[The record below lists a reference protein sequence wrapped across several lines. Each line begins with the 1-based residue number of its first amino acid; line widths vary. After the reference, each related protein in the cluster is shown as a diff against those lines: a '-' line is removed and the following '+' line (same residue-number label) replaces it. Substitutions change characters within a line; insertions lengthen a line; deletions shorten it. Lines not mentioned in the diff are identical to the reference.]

1 MKRLFALF
9 MMILALAS
17 VPESSSAQSFY
28 MLWNS
33 NSWNVSQATNAD
45 KFTQSTSPT
54 TTYTYSY
61 TPTVSEDV
69 YFRVGGKD
77 ANGTAYGNDLAAQ
90 KNNDVLTT
98 TAYTI
103 AWNKA
108 NAWKLTV
115 TAGTT
120 YLFTLDNSNASSPTL
135 KYEIVTTPT
144 TGSNKKGYYI
154 FGSSYDTSSPTS
166 ATKLHYKMKKMPES
180 ANEYYIDLFAASV
193 GNDTNNGLKDQN
205 YPDGNNSGNN
215 TACYPN
221 MDNTTFQL
229 GYVSVDDGN
238 VTKYEPLTETTLS
251 TTDNY
256 ASLSTSTNAK
266 WTLTNNGGM
275 YRFIVKTDASGN
287 PISWKCI
294 SKPLTTVIYKLGAG
308 NDWTTTDCFYCT
320 REKTSDKYNDNYF
333 GSVAFTNNEP
343 FAFLFGGIW
352 FRKHPTNDATV
363 KNMGINTSSNL
374 IFNYAT
380 GVYLA
385 EVNLN
390 RTDYQLDNPGA
401 GNVTVPFT
409 VQLIGSALTPSTITS
424 DTFSDWAVD
433 QRQQLT
439 YDSDESCW
447 KGTFD
452 FTTATKM
459 RFLLNNVL
467 TTNWGEDG
475 NTPGKGGD
483 TDFNNKV
490 DYNSAVGNGTNIA
503 FNPPTGNYTIRF
515 YIQAQDG
522 TPVGSVSNAYYHY
535 TLTLNVTFNPVNNK
549 LLRTYS
555 NTIDLVPASSD
566 CHIFAA
572 QKFTDATTATDNTIT
587 GKVNL
592 YELNYIPANVG
603 VVLYAGAG
611 TEVKTFTFNSATAD
625 NVTKYTESKGDPKYY
640 WKNYDSHSTEPWN
653 NDLVA
658 VINGTSVPGTVTDAN
673 GNITARNFAL
683 NHYYATKDYDSKRTG
698 NDYVSFFRLT
708 ADGTIGANKA
718 YLQLT
723 PADGMTGNGQL
734 LDKKTD
740 DTVTFSKAGLW
751 FEGIDEDTPTG
762 ITEVNRTVQN
772 PDSAYY
778 NLQGMKVD
786 TPVKGVYIHNGKK
799 YIVK

>member
-1 MKRLFALF
+1 MKRLLTLF
-9 MMILALAS
+9 MTILALAS
-17 VPESSSAQSFY
+17 LPESSNADSFY
-28 MLWNS
+28 MLGLNS
-33 NSWNVSQATNAD
+33 GNWDVGSATD
-45 KFTQSTSPT
+45 TYKFTQSTSPA

-61 TPTVSEDV
+61 TPTTSGDV

-77 ANGTAYGNDLAAQ
+77 ANGVAYGNDLAAQ
-90 KNNDVLTT
+90 SNNDVLTA

-103 AWNKA
+103 AWNKS

-180 ANEYYIDLFAASV
+180 ANEYYIDLFAAEV
-193 GNDTNNGLKDQN
+193 GNGLIAQN
-205 YPDGNNSGNN
+205 YSDGNNNGNN
-215 TACYPN
+215 TSYYPSMN
-221 MDNTTFQL
+221 GTTFQL
-229 GYVSVDDGN
+229 GYVSADNGD
-238 VTKYEPLTETTLS
+238 VTKYYPSAAATLTTSDFT
-251 TTDNY
+251 
-256 ASLSTSTNAK
+256 SLSTSSNAN
-266 WTLTNNGGM
+266 WTLNTNGGM

-294 SKPLTTVIYKLGAG
+294 SKPLTTVIYKLGAS

-320 REKTSDKYNDNYF
+320 RTSTDGTYNDNYF
-333 GSVAFTNNEP
+333 GSASFTQNEE
-343 FAFLFGGIW
+343 FAFMIANIW
-352 FRKHPTNDATV
+352 LKKNYSHVATD
-363 KNMGINTSSNL
+363 KNMGANGSSNL

-385 EVNLN
+385 EVNLT

-409 VQLIGSALTPSTITS
+409 VQLIGSALTPSGITS
-424 DTFSDWAVD
+424 DTFSEWAVD
-433 QRQQLT
+433 QRRQLT

-447 KGTFD
+447 KGD
-452 FTTATKM
+452 FRFHNSHKM

-467 TTNWGEDG
+467 ATNWGEDS
-475 NTPGKGGD
+475 NTPGNGGD

-490 DYNSAVGNGTNIA
+490 AYNTAATDGTNIA

-522 TPVGSVSNAYYHY
+522 TPVSSVSDAYYHY
-535 TLTLNVTFNPVNNK
+535 TLTLNVVVNPVNNE

-572 QKFTDATTATDNTIT
+572 QKFTEATITDNIVT

-611 TEVKTFTFNSATAD
+611 SAATTFTFNPATAD
-625 NVTKYTESKGDPKYY
+625 NVTNYTASKDDHKYY
-640 WKNYDSHSTEPWN
+640 WKNYDSHSTESWN

-658 VINGTSVPGTVTDAN
+658 VINGTSVPGTITDAS

-683 NHYYATKDYDSKRTG
+683 NHYYATKDYASKGTG
-698 NDYVSFFRLT
+698 DDYVSFFRLT
-708 ADGTIGANKA
+708 ADGAIGANKA

-723 PADGMTGNGQL
+723 PTDGMNGNGQL
-734 LDKKTD
+734 LNKGTD
-740 DTVTFSKAGLW
+740 DTVAFSKAGLW

-772 PDSAYY
+772 PDPAYY

-786 TPVKGVYIHNGKK
+786 TPVKGMYIHNGKK

>member
-1 MKRLFALF
+1 M
-9 MMILALAS
+9 
-17 VPESSSAQSFY
+17 
-28 MLWNS
+28 N
-33 NSWNVSQATNAD
+33 
-45 KFTQSTSPT
+45 
-54 TTYTYSY
+54 
-61 TPTVSEDV
+61 
-69 YFRVGGKD
+69 
-77 ANGTAYGNDLAAQ
+77 
-90 KNNDVLTT
+90 
-98 TAYTI
+98 
-103 AWNKA
+103 
-108 NAWKLTV
+108 
-115 TAGTT
+115 
-120 YLFTLDNSNASSPTL
+120 
-135 KYEIVTTPT
+135 
-144 TGSNKKGYYI
+144 
-154 FGSSYDTSSPTS
+154 
-166 ATKLHYKMKKMPES
+166 
-180 ANEYYIDLFAASV
+180 
-193 GNDTNNGLKDQN
+193 
-205 YPDGNNSGNN
+205 
-215 TACYPN
+215 
-221 MDNTTFQL
+221 NTTFQL

-275 YRFIVKTDASGN
+275 YRFVVKVDANGN

-352 FRKHPTNDATV
+352 FRKHPTKDATV
-363 KNMGINTSSNL
+363 KNMGINTSDNL

-475 NTPGKGGD
+475 NTPGNGGD

-490 DYNSAVGNGTNIA
+490 AYNTAATDGTNIA

-522 TPVGSVSNAYYHY
+522 TPVSSVNDAHYHY

-572 QKFTDATTATDNTIT
+572 QKFTDATTATDNTVT

-592 YELNYIPANVG
+592 YELNYIPANEG

-611 TEVKTFTFNSATAD
+611 SAATTFTFNPATAD
-625 NVTKYTESKGDPKYY
+625 NVTNYTASKNDHRYY
-640 WKNYDSHSTEPWN
+640 WKNYESSHSTESWN

-658 VINGTSVPGTVTDAN
+658 VIDGTSVPGTVTDAS

-683 NHYYATKDYDSKRTG
+683 NHYYATKDYASKGTG
-698 NDYVSFFRLT
+698 SDYVSFFRLT
-708 ADGTIGANKA
+708 ANGKIGANKA

-723 PADGMTGNGQL
+723 PADGMNGNGQL

-762 ITEVNRTVQN
+762 IAEVNRTVQ
-772 PDSAYY
+772 DSDPAYY
-778 NLQGMKVD
+778 NLQGMRVII
-786 TPVKGVYIHNGKK
+786 PAKGIYIHQGKK
-799 YIVK
+799 IVIK